1 MKLLFLA
8 TVFGIIFAEIL
19 KLATM
24 HKTRRNYYFYMTFA
38 LVCVSVFTII
48 NYSDR
53 NNEIPLKDWVIFGF
67 IFLSIIGISIY
78 NNYIDTHYY
87 PDLSEDTSPTKNY
100 DYSREKRM
108 VDNGDYYLI
117 KLSGDLLFFIQ
128 IIATLLFSLGVVYKD
143 NYDSIFRK
151 YVYNYIYSENSFFG
165 LKPIHWFMI
174 LILLHT
180 IPQFMLLAM
189 KDGILKDDLVGN

>member
-8 TVFGIIFAEIL
+8 IVFGIIFAEVL

-24 HKTRRNYYFYMTFA
+24 HKTRQNYYFYMTFA
-38 LVCVSVFTII
+38 LVCVSIFTII

-53 NNEIPLKDWVIFGF
+53 NNETPTKDWVIFGF

-78 NNYIDTHYY
+78 NNYIDTNYY

-100 DYSREKRM
+100 DYTREKRM

-117 KLSGDLLFFIQ
+117 KLSGDVLFFIQ

-143 NYDSIFRK
+143 NFDSVFRK

-165 LKPIHWFMI
+165 LKPIYWFII

-180 IPQFMLLAM
+180 IPQFILLGM

>member
-8 TVFGIIFAEIL
+8 IVFGIIFAEVL

-24 HKTRRNYYFYMTFA
+24 HKTRQNYYFYMTFA
-38 LVCVSVFTII
+38 LVCVSIFTII

-53 NNEIPLKDWVIFGF
+53 NNEIPTKDWVIFGF

-78 NNYIDTHYY
+78 NNYIDTNYY

-100 DYSREKRM
+100 DYTREKRM

-117 KLSGDLLFFIQ
+117 KLSGDVLFFIQ

-143 NYDSIFRK
+143 NFDSVFRK

-165 LKPIHWFMI
+165 LKPIYWFMI
-174 LILLHT
+174 VILLHT
-180 IPQFMLLAM
+180 IPQFMLLGM